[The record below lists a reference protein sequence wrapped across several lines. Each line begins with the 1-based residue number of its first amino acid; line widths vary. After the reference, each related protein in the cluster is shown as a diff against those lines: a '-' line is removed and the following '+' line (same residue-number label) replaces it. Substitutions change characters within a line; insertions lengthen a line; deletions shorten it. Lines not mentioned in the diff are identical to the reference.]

1 MVAGAS
7 TLLLDE
13 YFAEAN
19 DRFFDELV
27 ASRADRK
34 LHSLAPRWFADER
47 PWARDML
54 LRYVDDGCDRHGHR
68 GLVKALFKLAEE
80 AGDDLLM
87 AHFLVAFDR
96 LIEHT
101 VRKFSRFDWNTRESF
116 DEYVKLRSTNQPLR
130 QPRARRIKRG
140 RFSIYTR
147 QYMQRRALRYFRK
160 IGFRDLPRYGK
171 AARTALLLYEDRHLA
186 RSEQMLDAWGL
197 MHFLYHASPVIVRDP
212 RGVRVAEGRI
222 LSEVEPAP
230 LHPSAWRN
238 CFEELLAMLAAARSL
253 VVRRWIVGWLEK
265 NYDSE
270 LRAPDIRQIK
280 RLLWSPHPDVQSFA
294 AELLGRARGVET
306 LPVVEWLALLDI
318 DSPVAIP
325 IICDLVAR
333 NVSPDR
339 LDLAACIE
347 LACARPAPVAE
358 LGLRWARTKSV
369 DDRNALSTALRLV
382 EAKAANVLEEAIAW
396 IAELVGRAALGT
408 TQHVLDLLDAR
419 QPLARAAG
427 IQLMREQKRFKD
439 DLTLWAALAESPYR
453 DVRAFLLEH
462 LEARL
467 SALPEQG
474 VQRIWA
480 TTLLGV
486 SGGSRTKRLVLRQLA
501 DRIVQQSDR
510 APEILPLLAIALRSV
525 RETERRAALTAIAKA
540 AFSQPALRAPLA
552 EHIPELVLFPEVAP

>member
-19 DRFFDELV
+19 DRFFDELI

-101 VRKFSRFDWNTRESF
+101 VRKFSRFDWNTRESY
-116 DEYVKLRSTNQPLR
+116 DEWVKLRTTNQPLR
-130 QPRARRIKRG
+130 QPRTRKIKRG
-140 RFSIYTR
+140 RFSVYTR

-171 AARTALLLYEDRHLA
+171 AARTALLLYEDRHLE
-186 RSEQMLDAWGL
+186 RPEQMLDAWGM
-197 MHFLYHASPVIVRDP
+197 MHFLYHASPVVVRDP
-212 RGVRVAEGRI
+212 RGIRVADGHA
-222 LSEVEPAP
+222 LSELEPAP
-230 LHPSAWRN
+230 LHPNAWQS
-238 CFEELLAMLAAARSL
+238 CFEELLAMLATAHSL
-253 VVRRWIVGWLEK
+253 VVRRWLVAWLKK
-265 NYDSE
+265 NYETD
-270 LRAPDIRQIK
+270 LRAPDIRQLK
-280 RLLWSPHPDVQSFA
+280 RLLWSPHPDVQTFA

-306 LPVVEWLALLDI
+306 LPVIEWLSLLDI
-318 DSPVAIP
+318 ENPTAIP

-339 LDLAACIE
+339 LDLAACVE

-369 DDRNALSTALRLV
+369 DDRDALHTALRLV
-382 EAKAANVLEEAIAW
+382 EAKAPNVLDEAITW
-396 IAELVGRAALGT
+396 IAELVGRASLGT
-408 TQHVLDLLDAR
+408 TKHVLDLLDAR

-427 IQLMREQKRFKD
+427 IELMKKQRRFTD
-439 DLTLWAALAESPYR
+439 DVILWAALAESPYR
-453 DVRAFLLEH
+453 DVRAFLIKH
-462 LEARL
+462 LELRL
-467 SALPEQG
+467 SDLPEQG
-474 VQRIWA
+474 VQKIWA
-480 TTLLGV
+480 TTLLGI
-486 SGGSRTKRLVLRQLA
+486 SGGSRTKRQVLRQLA
-501 DRIVQQSDR
+501 DRIVQQTDR
-510 APEILPLLAIALRSV
+510 APAILPLMAIALRSV

-540 AFSQPALRAPLA
+540 AFMQPALRAPLA
-552 EHIPELVLFPEVAP
+552 EHIPELVLFPEASP